1 MSPLIRASETEVPYF
16 TSEILSGT
24 DYPDV
29 GMDLLIHKL
38 RPHDSM
44 TVENEGCE
52 SAVLALS
59 GRGVLACKGRV
70 LSFDRPNWVDT
81 NPTVIHA
88 PIGVSVMVGNESDQP
103 VEVLTVH
110 TANTRRF
117 APRYYTPEDIQVE
130 QRGKGILDETCFR
143 LVRLAFDDT
152 NGPPESNLVLGEV
165 INFAGRWSSYPPHH
179 HPQPEIYY
187 YRFDPPHG
195 YGHGELGEEVFK
207 IRNGD
212 VLAITDDRSHCQV
225 SAPGYTMYYLWA
237 VRHLEGSRYKGFT
250 FEPEHVWTLQKKSR
264 KA

>member
-1 MSPLIRASETEVPYF
+1 MSPLIRASAI
-16 TSEILSGT
+16 TSAEILYAG

-29 GMDLLIHKL
+29 GMTLATRKL
-38 RPHDSM
+38 G
-44 TVENEGCE
+44 TNESATFE
-52 SAVLALS
+52 SPSSETAVLALT
-59 GRGVLACKGRV
+59 GRGVLECAGRT
-70 LSFDRPNWVDT
+70 LGFDRPNWVDS
-81 NPTVIHA
+81 NPTIIHA
-88 PIGVSVMVGNESDQP
+88 PAGVPIVARSDAP
-103 VEVLTVH
+103 VELVIVS

-117 APRYYTPEDIQVE
+117 APRYYTPDDIQVE
-130 QRGKGILDETCFR
+130 QRGRGILDETCFR

-207 IRNGD
+207 IRGGD
-212 VLAITDDRSHCQV
+212 LLAITDDRSHCQV

-250 FEPEHVWTLQKKSR
+250 FEPEHVWTLQKKS
-264 KA
+264 KPLG